1 MHKRYGQLQVVDG
14 LSLRLQPGECYG
26 IIGPNGAGKTTTI
39 QLCLGLARPDS
50 GRILL
55 MGQPVPDS
63 ARQARLRVG
72 VVTQF
77 DSLDPD
83 FTVEENLMVFG
94 RYFGLRDEKWLG
106 FSEQRDKWMIWFLD
120 RAETGLAEERR

>member
-1 MHKRYGQLQVVDG
+1 MPDLQSPLAQDLSPALLELDTVRKRYGQLQVVDG

-50 GRILL
+50 GRIFL

-83 FTVEENLMVFG
+83 FTVEEN
-94 RYFGLRDEKWLG
+94 
-106 FSEQRDKWMIWFLD
+106 QI
-120 RAETGLAEERR
+120 